1 MIDSDPVNLHFT
13 IPAKDHL
20 GREEIQGQLRF
31 HAEHI
36 DLHWRRKG
44 NVFTGGPGEMTLVEV
59 PYPAVA
65 EVSLRRKWFR
75 PAELTLRLEDPSLT
89 SEIPG
94 IEVGLMTLLI
104 DPGSKL
110 QIEKLNDLIDFRRSI
125 FLLDE
130 STKRLAAMRE
140 D

>member
-36 DLHWRRKG
+36 DLHWRMKG